1 MIALDTNVVSELMRV
16 DTDAAVIAWL
26 DGQPAESVWTTS
38 VCVFEV
44 RHGIVA
50 LAPGRRRQALER
62 AFDEVLDRVLSGR
75 VLDFDRTAAFE
86 AARIA
91 IDMKVRGHGI
101 DVRDLQI
108 AATASARRATLV
120 TRNTRHFV
128 ETGIALVDPW
138 TATP

>member
-1 MIALDTNVVSELMRV
+1 MIALDTNVISELMRI
-16 DTDAAVIAWL
+16 DTDASVIAWL
-26 DGQPAESVWTTS
+26 DRQPVESVWTTS

-44 RHGIVA
+44 RYGIVA

-62 AFDEVLDRVLSGR
+62 SFDDVLDRILSGR
-75 VLDFDRTAAFE
+75 VLDFDRAAAFE

-91 IDMKVRGHGI
+91 IDMKVRGLGI

-128 ETGIALVDPW
+128 ETGIELVDPW